1 MIISLAVRLA
11 EIKIETVGNTL
22 AVLEAMALFDTL
34 AERHSEKEFNPH
46 TLFELEAAAQVN
58 TIAETQTEIKVE
70 KLGTTLTQMDT
81 EGLVILLAS
90 KLEEVEIET
99 LGDTLA

>member
-58 TIAETQTEIKVE
+58 TIGTLRLATTDYRLLDGRL
-70 KLGTTLTQMDT
+70 LG
-81 EGLVILLAS
+81 
-90 KLEEVEIET
+90 
-99 LGDTLA
+99 LGRDKGFSPEPPSWL